1 MLDLQRCRG
10 VTGIFPKAL
19 DGQCYRARK
28 YPLVDPGVG
37 VVCSCRV
44 GSVAE
49 VIAASFVCYIFFRVH
64 CIWRPVLLSSRWS
77 FSPLRFRLASAR
89 GMRGCR
95 DSDLSKRL
103 SFYHGVFDA
112 FTRVATASCGDVRF
126 VIPSEVE
133 QSLDISNHAAVGN
146 IKRCLDFARHDN
158 LVGAIDAIARSRFGE
173 PH

>member
-1 MLDLQRCRG
+1 M
-10 VTGIFPKAL
+10 
-19 DGQCYRARK
+19 
-28 YPLVDPGVG
+28 
-37 VVCSCRV
+37 
-44 GSVAE
+44 GSVTAPE
-49 VIAASFVCYIFFRVH
+49 NIRWLIPVWAWFALVVGIQLRKSSPQVLSITIFFVF
-64 CIWRPVLLSSRWS
+64 IASTVPILLSSRWS
-77 FSPLRFRLASAR
+77 FSPLRFRLASSR

-133 QSLDISNHAAVGN
+133 QSLDISDHAAVGN